1 MKRFLVLSV
10 LVLGLVGGSLFAIR
24 RWYAAAFPDLPPGVY
39 GGTLKFNG
47 SKREV
52 PWIVFRRPAEQS
64 LAVAV
69 GLVTISAQRV
79 APTDPVSG
87 AQQALFVGGADVR
100 LRLTGDLVREG
111 RYEGVFINPIS
122 QERGS
127 WILLKSG
134 DLGIAPETEADL
146 TRWYSLW
153 QELEQIE
160 GEIQISQR
168 KVDDQTGSIENLH
181 RVVSESEEL
190 RKTADVRLGRA
201 DSEMES
207 ALDEL
212 RVRQE
217 QLDRKLRDFDL
228 TQRVSQEGR
237 LVFLSRETIQ
247 RESRWFELTLDLL
260 APETSIGFD
269 QALERAERVRKLK
282 EAISKEREVRAARS
296 VAESS
301 PKKNNESDSEEE
313 FYERLR

>member
-24 RWYAAAFPDLPPGVY
+24 RWYAEAFPDLPPGVY

-201 DSEMES
+201 DSEMEY

-247 RESRWFELTLDLL
+247 RESRWVELTLDLL

-269 QALERAERVRKLK
+269 QALERAERVKKLK
-282 EAISKEREVRAARS
+282 EAITKEREVKATRS
-296 VAESS
+296 VAES
-301 PKKNNESDSEEE
+301 PVERDRESRSEEE
-313 FYERLR
+313 FYEHLR